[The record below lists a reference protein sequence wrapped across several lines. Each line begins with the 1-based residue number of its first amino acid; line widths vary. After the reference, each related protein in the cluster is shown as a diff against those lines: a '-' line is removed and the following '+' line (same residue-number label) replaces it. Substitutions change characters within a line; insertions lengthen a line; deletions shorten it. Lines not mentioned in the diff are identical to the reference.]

1 MKLPSKGVSVSMLQ
15 EGGHSDQALPLME
28 NGTVEWE
35 LAELS
40 EDLWY
45 GGIIMIPAGLIEY

>member
-1 MKLPSKGVSVSMLQ
+1 MSVSMLQ

-35 LAELS
+35 LSELS